1 MFSIFKSLIRQDSS
15 WINVRLS
22 KGMHQRDY
30 YHHKALNSK
39 FSNHWSRHKELK
51 NYVNREV
58 KKCKSEYYSKLIT
71 ENKSN

>member
-1 MFSIFKSLIRQDSS
+1 MYSIFKSLIRQDSS
-15 WINVRLS
+15 WINARLS

-30 YHHKALNSK
+30 YHHQALNSK
-39 FSNHWSRHKELK
+39 FSNHWSRLKELK

-58 KKCKSEYYSKLIT
+58 KKCKSEYHSKLIT